1 MERTESISFEVCMK
15 NVLLINLKSKGTG
28 IKTAPQGIAKLGG
41 LLLLYTHFEPHYFD
55 EQIEPLPPIKEL
67 VEKYNP
73 AFIGFSAQIGSVA
86 SLFEHLKEIEEAG
99 IDIPVKV
106 GNMIATYASDEVL
119 KRFPWVTCM
128 TGRAE
133 VPSEFQKILS
143 LDPTISYPE
152 DTVFEAKA
160 DSDGFF
166 RDLPIEHYE
175 EFWIE
180 CSHGCPWKADG
191 VGCRYCA
198 ILPNGASRDIVTRP
212 MEYILADIQALL
224 DRGVKHI
231 KFSDEEFLAT
241 PIKQVNEVIQFLS
254 GKGVTFDFAA
264 RVNDIIRI
272 QIYKEKQVFGEN
284 SDLFARM
291 KDAGLIGVY
300 LGIESGSNAQLAR
313 MHKGVT
319 VEDNLRAVQIL
330 KEYGIRIAVG
340 WIMFDPEMEN
350 LEELKENIA
359 FLRKADLVPKTPFDD
374 FVTNTVNRMMILR
387 GAPLQRDMEK
397 RGLLG
402 ELKENLTMY
411 EFKWLSPWV
420 ARIVELFDE
429 WDQKAG
435 TAKLY
440 RIKLIVSL
448 VGDGMETGLL
458 PDVEKKVCD
467 AFFAI
472 KNMNLEICDK
482 LVDHALE
489 LQTNGG
495 KPEDLE
501 IPEEMWERYDSI
513 LESVGEDDI
522 YE

>member
-1 MERTESISFEVCMK
+1 
-15 NVLLINLKSKGTG
+15 
-28 IKTAPQGIAKLGG
+28 
-41 LLLLYTHFEPHYFD
+41 
-55 EQIEPLPPIKEL
+55 
-67 VEKYNP
+67 
-73 AFIGFSAQIGSVA
+73 
-86 SLFEHLKEIEEAG
+86 
-99 IDIPVKV
+99 
-106 GNMIATYASDEVL
+106 
-119 KRFPWVTCM
+119 
-128 TGRAE
+128 
-133 VPSEFQKILS
+133 
-143 LDPTISYPE
+143 
-152 DTVFEAKA
+152 
-160 DSDGFF
+160 
-166 RDLPIEHYE
+166 
-175 EFWIE
+175 
-180 CSHGCPWKADG
+180 
-191 VGCRYCA
+191 
-198 ILPNGASRDIVTRP
+198 
-212 MEYILADIQALL
+212 
-224 DRGVKHI
+224 
-231 KFSDEEFLAT
+231 
-241 PIKQVNEVIQFLS
+241 
-254 GKGVTFDFAA
+254 
-264 RVNDIIRI
+264 
-272 QIYKEKQVFGEN
+272 
-284 SDLFARM
+284 
-291 KDAGLIGVY
+291 
-300 LGIESGSNAQLAR
+300 
-313 MHKGVT
+313 
-319 VEDNLRAVQIL
+319 
-330 KEYGIRIAVG
+330 
-340 WIMFDPEMEN
+340 
-350 LEELKENIA
+350 
-359 FLRKADLVPKTPFDD
+359 
-374 FVTNTVNRMMILR
+374 MMILR